1 MDKFLELIQLK
12 TKQVHE
18 LQDTID
24 KNNNSVEEINNNQN
38 TIENRI
44 SDLEIEYDQNNK
56 LIWKINNFSDAKK
69 RVKICSILFLIIKII
84 VYTVPIAAI
93 SLFSGTPTLILFALL
108 LDIIG
113 GIESYKE
120 YKRMKTDAIN
130 EIKNYT
136 IVDLE
141 KRNEEIEHEKT
152 QLKTK
157 KIDNEASI
165 LNLKKK
171 IEKCKCQ
178 MFDLQEDI
186 KFIKSVRREIV
197 DELCTEILDKQF
209 EIEQSNPSFQ
219 KVLKQ
224 DNK

>member
-141 KRNEEIEHEKT
+141 KRNEEINHEKT

>member
-130 EIKNYT
+130 EKKN
-136 IVDLE
+136 
-141 KRNEEIEHEKT
+141 
-152 QLKTK
+152 Q
-157 KIDNEASI
+157 
-165 LNLKKK
+165 
-171 IEKCKCQ
+171 
-178 MFDLQEDI
+178 
-186 KFIKSVRREIV
+186 
-197 DELCTEILDKQF
+197 
-209 EIEQSNPSFQ
+209 
-219 KVLKQ
+219 
-224 DNK
+224 

>member
-1 MDKFLELIQLK
+1 MDKFLEIIHLK
-12 TKQVHE
+12 TKQVDE
-18 LQDTID
+18 LQEVID
-24 KNNNSVEEINNNQN
+24 KNNNSIEEINSNQE
-38 TIENRI
+38 TIKNRI
-44 SDLEIEYDQNNK
+44 SDLEVEYNK
-56 LIWKINNFSDAKK
+56 NEELVWKINNFSFAKK
-69 RVKICSILFLIIKII
+69 RVKVCSILVFIIKIL
-84 VYTVPIAAI
+84 VYTVPIAAV
-93 SLFSGTPTLILFALL
+93 SLFSNTPTLILFALL
-108 LDIIG
+108 LDIMG

-152 QLKTK
+152 RLKTK

-178 MFDLQEDI
+178 MVALQEDI

>member
-24 KNNNSVEEINNNQN
+24 KNNNSVEEIDNNQN

-108 LDIIG
+108 LDIMG
-113 GIESYKE
+113 GYESYIE
-120 YKRMKTDAIN
+120 YKRMKTDAMN
-130 EIKNYT
+130 EIKNHT
-136 IVDLE
+136 VADLE
-141 KRNEEIEHEKT
+141 KRNEEINHEKT

-186 KFIKSVRREIV
+186 KFIKSVRREVV